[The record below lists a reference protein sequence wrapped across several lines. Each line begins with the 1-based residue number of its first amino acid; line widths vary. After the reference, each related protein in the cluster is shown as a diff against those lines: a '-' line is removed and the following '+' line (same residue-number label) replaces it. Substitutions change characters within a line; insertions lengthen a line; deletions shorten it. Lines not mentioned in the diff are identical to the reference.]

1 MVKNIYQVTDVLRCK
16 VVNISSY
23 IQIYIVKSSF
33 IFNIKEL
40 YTDTKPDKT
49 TYYHDY
55 AS

>member
-1 MVKNIYQVTDVLRCK
+1 MQSSEYFFIYPNIYCK
-16 VVNISSY
+16 NLL
-23 IQIYIVKSSF
+23 F